1 MSKIRGSTLLR
12 ALNISISIISDK
24 VIVFTIFI
32 VYVLIGEHLSAEKVF
47 VTMAIFNTIRLTM
60 TFFFPN
66 MIGYAAEIYVSCKR
80 VQVCDPVKGIQYKDS
95 DLDVKKNSD
104 GFNIALIDA
113 QMTNR
118 CNDGNS
124 IIVDNLSAKWD
135 IDSDIITLQNISCS
149 LQTGELLA
157 VVGPV
162 GSGKSSF
169 LMSLMNEI
177 EVTTGAVKV
186 EGIIAYAPQE
196 SWAFNATILQNIL
209 FGKPYEFQK
218 FRQIMSVCAMDRD
231 LKQFPF
237 GEKTLVGER
246 GVSLS
251 GGQKA
256 RLTLA
261 RALYSD
267 ADIYLLDD
275 PLSAVDSD
283 VAKHIFEKC
292 ITGYLKSKA
301 VVLVTHQIQFIQK
314 ATKILVLK
322 EGRPLAFGS
331 YKGLCESGIDFM
343 NLIQTEVKSE
353 SKSKSDEIISE
364 ELMASQ

>member
-1 MSKIRGSTLLR
+1 MYAWEQHFSQLISDVRKKEMSKIRGSTLLR
-12 ALNISISIISDK
+12 ALNISISIISAK
-24 VIVFTIFI
+24 VIIFTIFI

-60 TFFFPN
+60 TSFFPY

-80 VQVCDPVKGIQYKDS
+80 VQKFLLLDEIQVKGIQYKDS
-95 DLDVKKNSD
+95 DLDVKKNSN

-113 QMTNR
+113 QITNR
-118 CNDGNS
+118 FNDGNS

-177 EVTTGAVKV
+177 EVTTGAVQV
-186 EGIIAYAPQE
+186 EGTIAYAPQE

-209 FGKPYEFQK
+209 FGKPYELKK

-261 RALYSD
+261 
-267 ADIYLLDD
+267 
-275 PLSAVDSD
+275 
-283 VAKHIFEKC
+283 
-292 ITGYLKSKA
+292 
-301 VVLVTHQIQFIQK
+301 
-314 ATKILVLK
+314 
-322 EGRPLAFGS
+322 
-331 YKGLCESGIDFM
+331 
-343 NLIQTEVKSE
+343 
-353 SKSKSDEIISE
+353 
-364 ELMASQ
+364 